1 MRLAELRA
9 GRPQRRGRLD
19 GLWRC
24 QAVSTQGMRHARSHP
39 ALGDGEQPRRVA
51 RRKRGVEAED
61 TAATPVALSAAH
73 RERGAEA
80 ATVGRLCRG
89 RDDVLAHGNGVVRN
103 VVQSGWRAGS
113 PGGRVFGAES
123 AAAVPAKKR
132 RTSQAV
138 PSRRESRSEV
148 SRNELDYIR
157 RCSLRRIYIA
167 FSIDLP
173 VARRGAP
180 GAKPAPHRAA
190 PGGTA
195 RICYSSCRP
204 NSRANARPWAAKASF
219 SSMMSICE
227 SCSPAGAST
236 FTEAGGG
243 AHAHGARC
251 HAGRGHGHG
260 HHAASLVSPL
270 PSLRDPPAPAKEIA
284 RNPSTDQSG
293 RQETAEGQH
302 SPCKA
307 SEHSRHGAFSSGAAT
322 HKGKRVSALRC

>member
-148 SRNELDYIR
+148 NHDRADYIR
-157 RCSLRRIYIA
+157 PCSLRRIYIA
-167 FSIDLP
+167 FGIDLP

-180 GAKPAPHRAA
+180 GAHRLHTGRHSAYLPPVLQA
-190 PGGTA
+190 QLARQRLALGGEGLVQLDDVHL
-195 RICYSSCRP
+195 RKLQR
-204 NSRANARPWAAKASF
+204 RLGQHLHR
-219 SSMMSICE
+219 
-227 SCSPAGAST
+227 
-236 FTEAGGG
+236 GGRG

-251 HAGRGHGHG
+251 HAGRGH
-260 HHAASLVSPL
+260 HAASLASPL
-270 PSLRDPPAPAKEIA
+270 PSLRDPPPLRKRWRAIRRRINQVGRKQRRASTPRA
-284 RNPSTDQSG
+284 RPRSAHATG
-293 RQETAEGQH
+293 PTA
-302 SPCKA
+302 
-307 SEHSRHGAFSSGAAT
+307 AAQRA